1 MDRNSLCSKLVNEIL
16 IKDEMA
22 VEAPQLFFSLSN
34 ISFVAFGL

>member
-22 VEAPQLFFSLSN
+22 VEAPQLFSPSV
-34 ISFVAFGL
+34 I